1 MPSPFVS
8 TTWRAGVATL
18 RFERPETRNAIASL
32 EDCQQFAAAL
42 EAAAERAEARCLILT
57 GAGTAFCAGGDI
69 KALRE
74 RRGIGPMDSP
84 AATRDNYRRGVQ
96 RMIRALWD
104 CELPVIAAVNGP
116 AIGLGCD
123 LAALADIRIA
133 AESARFASTFINL
146 GLIPGDGGAW
156 ILPRA
161 VGWSKASEMILT
173 GEALD
178 APDALACGLV
188 SRRVADGELL
198 PAAAA
203 LADKIAAKPAQA
215 ARLAKRLL
223 REAQHQRLADVL
235 ELSSAYQALAH
246 EAQDHRE
253 AVDAFLSKRAP
264 GFTGR

>member
-1 MPSPFVS
+1 MEFPFVS
-8 TTWRAGVATL
+8 STWRAGVATL

-32 EDCQQFAAAL
+32 EDCQQFAAAV
-42 EAAAERAEARCLILT
+42 EALAASAETRCLILT
-57 GAGTAFCAGGDI
+57 GAGSAFCAGGDL
-69 KALRE
+69 KALQE
-74 RRGIGPMDSP
+74 RRGIGPMASP
-84 AATRDNYRRGVQ
+84 AETRTNYRRGVQ
-96 RMIRALWD
+96 RMIRALAD
-104 CELPVIAAVNGP
+104 CEVPVIAAVNGP

-161 VGWSKASEMILT
+161 VGWSRASEMILT
-173 GEALD
+173 GEVLD
-178 APDALACGLV
+178 AGEALSCGLV
-188 SRRVADGELL
+188 SRVVADSELL
-198 PAAAA
+198 AAAAA

-223 REAQHQRLADVL
+223 REAQHQRLGDVL

-246 EAQDHRE
+246 ESEDHRE
-253 AVDAFLSKRAP
+253 ALAAYIDKRP
-264 GFTGR
+264 PSFTGR

>member
-1 MPSPFVS
+1 MDSNFVS
-8 TTWRAGVATL
+8 TSRRAGVVTL
-18 RFERPETRNAIASL
+18 CFNRPKTRNAIASL
-32 EDCQQFAAAL
+32 EDCQQFAAAV
-42 EAAAERAEARCLILT
+42 AALNDDAEARCLILT
-57 GAGTAFCAGGDI
+57 GAGSAFCAGGDL
-69 KALRE
+69 KALQE
-74 RRGIGPMDSP
+74 RRGIGPKDSP
-84 AATRDNYRRGVQ
+84 AETRANYRRGVQ
-96 RMIRALWD
+96 RMIRALAD

-178 APDALACGLV
+178 AVEALACGLV
-188 SRRVADGELL
+188 SQVVADSELL
-198 PAAAA
+198 AAAAA

-215 ARLAKRLL
+215 TRLAKRLL
-223 REAQHQRLADVL
+223 REAQHQRLDDVL

-246 EAQDHRE
+246 ESADHRE
-253 AVDAFLSKRAP
+253 ALAAYIDKRP
-264 GFTGR
+264 PSFTGR